1 MKRII
6 SIFLIFVC
14 SCIFSVSAYAS
25 ESDILPSDE
34 KQSLH
39 YTIKGNTITA

>member
-14 SCIFSVSAYAS
+14 SSAYAS